1 MGGKRSKDEGGGGGG
16 EDDEVQM
23 RRKRGRSEQLNGQVR
38 SKTSYL
44 NTTRLQLILG
54 REHSFKIAVCFST
67 CRLPQF
73 FLESRCCRLKGCKV
87 VINTRARVLLIN
99 VFGSHFTVNIIMGIL

>member
-38 SKTSYL
+38 KDKLSKYY
-44 NTTRLQLILG
+44 
-54 REHSFKIAVCFST
+54 
-67 CRLPQF
+67 
-73 FLESRCCRLKGCKV
+73 KV
-87 VINTRARVLLIN
+87 AINTRARAL
-99 VFGSHFTVNIIMGIL
+99 F